1 VGCEI
6 FLRHADIEFVGTR
19 HGPQP
24 ARQRAENLVEPIA
37 VFLYFDWQQLL
48 QFCRKQLQQGLV
60 ALRCVDCFYGDGH
73 RSLLS
78 PERLG
83 DCAFL
88 PGKIISIYQV
98 AEAGVDH

>member
-1 VGCEI
+1 
-6 FLRHADIEFVGTR
+6 
-19 HGPQP
+19 
-24 ARQRAENLVEPIA
+24 
-37 VFLYFDWQQLL
+37 
-48 QFCRKQLQQGLV
+48 LQQGLV